1 MTHLRIEQNNG
12 TTEDVS
18 SSVVNKLY
26 EIASSGNLDNIRL
39 IGKIKTP
46 IAYSNKFN
54 FLTQHFSDLN
64 IIVDTLYLSFQS
76 NITEQ
81 FLANLKDNNNQ
92 YICGDGTG
100 VLIDKIQTVSQ
111 LPNWMSE
118 IDYFDELSQF
128 TNITTLSNLQ
138 FWVSGENLNNPS
150 QKSMLK
156 SIDLSNIKV
165 LGNSRQAGSNY
176 ASVFRHCNQLQNL
189 GNISNIEIIG
199 TYTFLGCSS
208 LPNKWYYFQ
217 SIKEVGSDPYSDTSV
232 SKIIYGQNLTYLS
245 SSIYNVANIIILAT
259 TPPTLPDND
268 FSSIFKNKGG
278 KVYVPD
284 SALSSYQTEWNNTSV
299 LHAISELSSSTIQQV
314 LTDTGLDLTQY
325 TT

>member
-12 TTEDVS
+12 TTENVS
-18 SSVVNKLY
+18 SSVVSKLY
-26 EIASSGNLDNIRL
+26 ELALSNLDNSSNL
-39 IGKIKTP
+39 VGKINVP
-46 IAYSNKFN
+46 VAYSDKVN
-54 FLTQHFSDLN
+54 FLTQNYHDLN
-64 IIVDTLYLSFQS
+64 IIVDILYLSFQS

-81 FLANLKDNNNQ
+81 VLANLKDNNDQ
-92 YICGDGTG
+92 YVCGDGTG
-100 VLIDKIQTVSQ
+100 VLVDKIQTISQ
-111 LPNWMSE
+111 LPDYMSE

-128 TNITTLSNLQ
+128 TNITTLNNVQ
-138 FWVSGENLNNPS
+138 FWVFGENFNSPS
-150 QKSMLK
+150 QKSILK

-165 LGNSRQAGSNY
+165 LGNSRQTGNVY
-176 ASVFRHCNQLQNL
+176 QSVFRHCNQLQNL

-217 SIKEVGSDPYSDTSV
+217 SIKEVGLDPFSNTSV

-245 SSIYNVANIIILAT
+245 SHIYSAASIIILAT
-259 TPPTLPDND
+259 TPPTLPGND
-268 FSSIFKNKGG
+268 FHSIFKNKGG

-284 SALSSYQTEWNNTSV
+284 SVLSSYQTEWNNTSV

-325 TT
+325 TI